1 MFVNK
6 QLYTCPGL
14 GLFLISVSRGQGA
27 TLAPLKKK
35 NNIFFQ
41 FQTLVRH
48 KRQKVAEKKT
58 VKLSNEEEMETN
70 VEENPVPLLI
80 PINQADLLVFSS
92 SYFVVLP
99 LADLGKLFY
108 FPFFSIYL
116 PIFPTTNLS
125 NLEQYAV
132 CNVCAERLNIKN

>member
-1 MFVNK
+1 M
-6 QLYTCPGL
+6 
-14 GLFLISVSRGQGA
+14 
-27 TLAPLKKK
+27 
-35 NNIFFQ
+35 
-41 FQTLVRH
+41 
-48 KRQKVAEKKT
+48 AEKKT
-58 VKLSNEEEMETN
+58 VKLSNEEEMEAN

-116 PIFPTTNLS
+116 LIFPTTNLS